1 MNLNL
6 PLKAKIIEKFGS
18 QANFSEV
25 INEPEPAISRTIRG
39 RRKLD
44 EQGRSKWAEA
54 LDCEADE
61 IFISKAE

>member
-44 EQGRSKWAEA
+44 EQGRSA
-54 LDCEADE
+54 
-61 IFISKAE
+61 